1 MISATISRKRRE
13 TDTMIRYVLKR
24 IVLMIPTILLT
35 SFIIFFAMNMA
46 GGDPVKQIL
55 PENATVEQQE
65 ALREEMGLNDPLLV
79 QYFRYMGGL
88 VTGDMGESYITGK
101 DVFGTFMERLPMT
114 LALGGSALILAC
126 VVAIPLGIWTAL
138 TQNTWQDTGGMVLA
152 LFGVSMPNFW
162 LGLMLMLLFAVNL
175 KWLPSQGAAGPEYL
189 ILPALTVG
197 LGLAALI
204 TRTTRSAML
213 DVVRQ
218 DYITTAKAKGAPR
231 KRVIYYHALKNA
243 MIPIVTAVGMQ
254 FSLVMT
260 GSALA
265 EVVFSWP
272 GIGRL
277 VFESIDKRDTPMVT
291 GAIILCCVLMSII
304 NLIVDLI
311 YAFLDPR
318 IKAQYSNKK

>member
-1 MISATISRKRRE
+1 
-13 TDTMIRYVLKR
+13 MIRYVLKR
-24 IVLMIPTILLT
+24 IVLMIPTILIT
-35 SFIIFFAMNMA
+35 SLLIYWAMDLA
-46 GGDPVKQIL
+46 GGDPVMTIL

-65 ALREEMGLNDPLLV
+65 ALREEMGLNDPFLV
-79 QYFRYMGGL
+79 RYLRYMGGL
-88 VTGDMGESYITGK
+88 VTGDMGESYVTDR
-101 DVFGTFMERLPMT
+101 DVFLTFMERLPNT
-114 LALGGSALILAC
+114 LLLGGSALIIAC
-126 VVAIPLGIWTAL
+126 IIAIPLGIWTAL
-138 TQNTWQDTGGMVLA
+138 NQNTWKDTGGMVFA

-162 LGLMLMLLFAVNL
+162 LGLMFSLLFSIQWQL
-175 KWLPSQGAAGPEYL
+175 LPAGGTGGIEYL
-189 ILPALTVG
+189 IMPAATVG

-231 KRVIYYHALKNA
+231 KRVIYYHAMKNA

-265 EVVFSWP
+265 ETVFSWP

-277 VFESIDKRDTPMVT
+277 VFESIAARDIPMVT
-291 GAIILCCVLMSII
+291 GSIILCCVLMSII
-304 NLIVDLI
+304 NLAVDLL
-311 YAFLDPR
+311 YAFCDPR
-318 IKAQYSNKK
+318 IKAQYSNKGGET

>member
-1 MISATISRKRRE
+1 
-13 TDTMIRYVLKR
+13 MIRYVLKR
-24 IVLMIPTILLT
+24 LLFMIPTILLT
-35 SFIIFFAMNMA
+35 SLIIFFAMKIA

-65 ALREEMGLNDPLLV
+65 NLREEMGLNDPLVV
-79 QYFRYMGGL
+79 QYARYMAGL
-88 VTGDMGESYITGK
+88 ITGDMGESYVTGK
-101 DVFGTFMERLPMT
+101 DVLQTFMERLPMT
-114 LALGGSALILAC
+114 LALGGSALIVAC
-126 VVAIPLGIWTAL
+126 IISVPLGIYTAL
-138 TQNTWQDTGGMVLA
+138 NQNTWKDTTGMVFA

-162 LGLMLMLLFAVNL
+162 LGLMLMLLFAVNWKL
-175 KWLPSQGAAGPEYL
+175 LPSQGAEGPEYL
-189 ILPALTVG
+189 VLPALTVG

-213 DVVRQ
+213 DVIRQ
-218 DYITTAKAKGAPR
+218 DYMTTAKAKGASHR
-231 KRVIYYHALKNA
+231 RVIYYHGLKNA
-243 MIPIVTAVGMQ
+243 MIPIVTAIGMQ

-277 VFESIDKRDTPMVT
+277 VFESIDKRDEPMVT
-291 GAIILCCVLMSII
+291 GAIILCCILMSII
-304 NLIVDLI
+304 NLVVDLI

-318 IKAQYSNKK
+318 IKAQYSNKG